1 MFEVHILNVALGDSI
16 ILHSQHE
23 GKSYYSL
30 IDCKKVADKTPTVE
44 FLKERNIT
52 DICSIIL
59 THFHHDHCSGFPEL
73 YEYLKQSH
81 GTLNYY
87 ISPYLPEEIELR
99 QCIVELSFNKAMIPT
114 VDNIIG
120 AIDGFMKLPSTIHE
134 DGKAKAI
141 RMNYEHN
148 RTPSA
153 WRSDIHP
160 GLSIAPVSPDP
171 KSAYSYIK
179 SALQS
184 PNSHGKLLNATS
196 HTFLIKYQNSQGSH
210 IGLFT
215 GDMEKAGKWSEAKNT
230 CLKIT
235 QESIRDNIRILKIAH
250 HGSAQV
256 GMERSLKEMINTKT
270 RFLASISC
278 PPGSRLHPSK
288 KTLNFLKN
296 NFQECIIACTNISAF
311 CKNLVLQDNLE
322 YFGIT
327 NDEDTFLDYVN
338 NDKSVKLADDNI
350 NECAGDHSLSITD
363 TESDFQYKSSTDRSC
378 FLKM

>member
-1 MFEVHILNVALGDSI
+1 MFEAHILNVALGDSI
-16 ILHSQHE
+16 ILHSQHD

-44 FLKERNIT
+44 FLKERKIT
-52 DICSIIL
+52 DICSIFL
-59 THFHHDHCSGFPEL
+59 THFHHDHCSGFPQL

-87 ISPYLPEEIELR
+87 ISPYLPEELELR
-99 QCIVELSFNKAMIPT
+99 QRIAELSFDKAMKPSVSEILE
-114 VDNIIG
+114 
-120 AIDGFMKLPSTIHE
+120 AIVSLKKLPSTIHE
-134 DGKAKAI
+134 DGKAKPI
-141 RMNYEHN
+141 HMHYEHN

-153 WRSDIHP
+153 WRTDIHP
-160 GLSIAPVSPDP
+160 GISIAPVLPDP
-171 KSAYSYIK
+171 ETAFNYIK
-179 SALQS
+179 SALIDS
-184 PNSHGKLLNATS
+184 NPHGKLLNATS
-196 HTFLIKYQNSQGSH
+196 HTFLIKYQNSIGSH

-215 GDMEKAGKWSEAKNT
+215 GDLEKAGKWSEAKNT

-235 QESIRDNIRILKIAH
+235 GEAIRDNIRILKIAH

-256 GMERSLKEMINTKT
+256 DMERCLKEMINTET

-278 PPGSRLHPSK
+278 PPGSRLHPSE

-311 CKNLVLQDNLE
+311 CKDFVLQNNLE

-327 NDEDTFLDYVN
+327 GDEDTFLEYVN
-338 NDKSVKLADDNI
+338 NDKSIKLADTDNI
-350 NECAGDHSLSITD
+350 NECAGDHSLSIT
-363 TESDFQYKSSTDRSC
+363 ESGFQYKSSTERSC
-378 FLKM
+378 FLKI